1 MLLLTSYA
9 RLTSRSARASASRQM
24 YNPLQML
31 LRIILLLWFV
41 AFVLLWFAKSRGRT
55 LMARLFMIGFCLFLV
70 WAFIRVASRLI

>member
-1 MLLLTSYA
+1 
-9 RLTSRSARASASRQM
+9 
-24 YNPLQML
+24 ML

-41 AFVLLWFAKSRGRT
+41 AFVLLWFAKNRGRT